1 MNRVDKTISY
11 FKNGID
17 LGVAFHNVL
26 EDKLYPCIGMQTH
39 EEEVRPFSS
48 QSARVL
54 ALSESSLGADCKGMH
69 LCKHMSKV

>member
-26 EDKLYPCIGMQTH
+26 EEQLFPCIGMQTH
-39 EEEVRPFSS
+39 EEEVMTFLIPNRFHADA
-48 QSARVL
+48 AR
-54 ALSESSLGADCKGMH
+54 ALTRG
-69 LCKHMSKV
+69 